1 MNLYTS
7 NNSKKDD
14 FAGFPPSEIMAICFP
29 PKQICKHILAQFPAA
44 TSNQCPPHW
53 SYLVSVP
60 LPLLSQNG
68 RISMLPVRSD
78 RLRQGVQADT
88 PGSGTEGSGEDGR
101 SECKQSLSLNC
112 HWGSGA
118 LCVCVRPRP
127 QDKNVFDIVCNCVM
141 FTLLVSE
148 QTGVWLSAV
157 VGWSIPFRIQW
168 ETARS
173 LDMGLSDGTKCR
185 GSFYRNFTR
194 CENIVKS
201 FRYLFLLLL
210 FFIYFFHCMSEWT
223 GHWTKLPNCIWN
235 S

>member
-1 MNLYTS
+1 MYCRCVDINESVHIQQLKERRFCRIS
-7 NNSKKDD
+7 SIRNNAHLFS
-14 FAGFPPSEIMAICFP
+14 

-68 RISMLPVRSD
+68 CISMLPVTSD

-148 QTGVWLSAV
+148 RVCISKQAFDCQLWWGEAFLSEFNERQQEV
-157 VGWSIPFRIQW
+157 
-168 ETARS
+168 
-173 LDMGLSDGTKCR
+173 
-185 GSFYRNFTR
+185 
-194 CENIVKS
+194 
-201 FRYLFLLLL
+201 
-210 FFIYFFHCMSEWT
+210 
-223 GHWTKLPNCIWN
+223 
-235 S
+235 